1 MSNSNINVLND
12 VNNNIKHRKNE
23 LVKLKKD
30 ILPYLEKIKI
40 RGVRGV
46 FDSFLE
52 WNSSDDED
60 FYEDTSILSTIT
72 SKKSTFSKYPAR
84 HLYNTYDDFLSGY
97 ENDKYLKRFEALV
110 ADEKKQIEKV
120 YIKDLLKLDIDMNN
134 FSEVSKSKNI
144 FNKKMTS
151 LNNIYSIAKER
162 SFNFKS
168 NETKSEE
175 NDLFKIMRVSGD
187 YHFNYKHLS
196 PYLSNSNILKNE
208 DASKPIVIHFGKKQ
222 AFIFKTVNINDDE
235 NGKKSL
241 YGKLNIEDLFKRA
254 QCLSFDR
261 YDNINKPV
269 TVIIKFL
276 KMLKTRYE
284 KNKEAQKNKTQKIYN
299 KKNTKM
305 NYNYYGGYK
314 NKKNRARSVA
324 KNKDIDSK
332 NKSAINNEKNTKFKS
347 RGVTVEKSKEKEKL
361 KDKEKMNSNSPRKKF
376 IKINNEI
383 YSLYE
388 LKNYFRE
395 EKIDF
400 DLDKEKDIDKV
411 KDKDKEKEEN
421 KNMMTEF
428 NKKEE
433 LITKMKN
440 KIDGFVMDQKNKYH
454 EQLKK
459 RVEKLLYLEGGTFNN
474 VENKSINEM
483 YNMLN
488 LSNSDILMKEN
499 EEDDDENTNSNGDRR
514 NIKLLQND
522 SEEDMKDS
530 IPDITPTYETKYIN
544 GFKFKLH
551 KNQKK

>member
-1 MSNSNINVLND
+1 MSISNINVLND
-12 VNNNIKHRKNE
+12 VNNNMKHRKNE
-23 LVKLKKD
+23 LLKLKKD
-30 ILPYLEKIKI
+30 ILPYLEKIKV

-60 FYEDTSILSTIT
+60 FFEDSSTLPSIT
-72 SKKSTFSKYPAR
+72 SKKKNFCKYPAR

-97 ENDKYLKRFEALV
+97 ENDKYLKRFKALV

-120 YIKDLLKLDIDMNN
+120 YVKDLLKLDIDMKN
-134 FSEVSKSKNI
+134 FGEVPKNKI
-144 FNKKMTS
+144 VFNKKLTN
-151 LNNIYSIAKER
+151 LNNIYSISKER
-162 SFNFKS
+162 AFNFKS
-168 NETKSEE
+168 NESKADDSE
-175 NDLFKIMRVSGD
+175 LFKIMTVSGD
-187 YHFNYKHLS
+187 YNFNYKHLT
-196 PYLSNSNILKNE
+196 PYISNANSLKNE

-261 YDNINKPV
+261 FENINRPI

-299 KKNTKM
+299 KRNTKM
-305 NYNYYGGYK
+305 SYNYYGGYK
-314 NKKNRARSVA
+314 KKNKSRSVA
-324 KNKDIDSK
+324 KNNENNSK
-332 NKSAINNEKNTKFKS
+332 NLNVSNNNEKFSRLKS
-347 RGVTVEKSKEKEKL
+347 KGLTVEKNKEKEKD
-361 KDKEKMNSNSPRKKF
+361 KNKEKVISNSPRKKF

-395 EKIDF
+395 EKQF
-400 DLDKEKDIDKV
+400 DLDK
-411 KDKDKEKEEN
+411 DKDEIKNEN
-421 KNMMTEF
+421 LTSEF

-440 KIDGFVMDQKNKYH
+440 KIEGFVSEQKNKYH

-499 EEDDDENTNSNGDRR
+499 EEDDDENTNSNDERR
-514 NIKLLQND
+514 NIKLLQNNT
-522 SEEDMKDS
+522 EEEMKDS
-530 IPDITPTYETKYIN
+530 IPDILPTYETKFIN
-544 GFKFKLH
+544 GFKFKAQR
-551 KNQKK
+551 NPKK